1 MNHLSR
7 RISFPVLLTALL
19 LSVFVLSDATVMAAG
34 KTKLIVPKKETCYEI
49 GENGTETFSYSA
61 QYTYDKKGN
70 VTKET
75 TKYPDETVV
84 YTYKRNKQGEVK
96 SLVTQSNGT
105 NSTKETT
112 KYKKKKRVSGKSYVW
127 NATAGAWQTS
137 GSCTYKSTKKKL
149 ETWQYDAAK
158 ALEYHHIEKYNKKG
172 LVTSLRTY
180 DAAGKTTNL
189 EDSTYDKKGN
199 LKHATYIQIDPE
211 TGYQN
216 TTNVYYKYNKKGL
229 VTRIQ
234 YISTDTEGGSY
245 NSTDTYKYSKFY
257 KKNKAYPRQTLIY
270 EDGKLARR
278 IVTSYKVIK

>member
-1 MNHLSR
+1 MKHLSR

-61 QYTYDKKGN
+61 QYTYDKKGD

-199 LKHATYIQIDPE
+199 INREKYYDADDLPICCLA
-211 TGYQN
+211 GYAI
-216 TTNVYYKYNKKGL
+216 VYREYDAFNRVDY
-229 VTRIQ
+229 
-234 YISTDTEGGSY
+234 E
-245 NSTDTYKYSKFY
+245 KFY
-257 KKNKAYPRQTLIY
+257 GPDGFAVML
-270 EDGKLARR
+270 EDGA
-278 IVTSYKVIK
+278 VSYRYVYDDEGQLLKTTKYDFADHEVE